1 MKKKFY
7 LLLSMYCL
15 LISFSSLGQTL
26 DNSFGTGGKAGPFV
40 NGFVPSK
47 YDKAMAIDG
56 NGKIL
61 IAGSFNSRFAVMRL
75 NADGTTDNNF
85 GVNGLVSVT
94 GPSVAAE
101 AVALQSTGKI
111 ILAGYKPS
119 VQGNNIADFEV
130 VRLNSDG
137 STDNVFGTNG
147 VQIIDISNDDRAFSV
162 MVQSDDKIII
172 GGYVNSGTNTSD
184 GTTDDFIVLRLA
196 AIGPLDATFN
206 SFGYNIIDFFGQND
220 MARTLALDANGKI
233 LTAGKSRVDAITNWD
248 FSIAR
253 LNTNGTLDNSFDGD
267 GKQTISL
274 TTSNDEV
281 KSIAIQTD
289 GKIVL
294 AGLASNG
301 INNDF
306 EIARLNSDG
315 SLDASFDADGKKLI
329 DFNSTQDDAACVLI
343 QQDAKI
349 IVSGNT
355 FNGTNDDVGVLRLNA
370 DGSLDNGFGIAG
382 KYQLDFSNGYD
393 LGNCMRFQ
401 TDGKLLVGNNA
412 GDNIGL
418 NAGVVR
424 LQLPVSTQC
433 IISGADAVCDGG
445 IAFYNSSALNN
456 RNEWTITGNATFVP
470 GTPNVGTQV
479 QVKAGG
485 GNQNSFTLSLI
496 STSAENVVT
505 TCTKTVTV
513 TTPAT
518 ITITGT
524 DPVCGNSTNSYFAPA
539 NTISYLWESSG
550 SGTIQGSNTLQS
562 VSFQASAGGSY
573 ILTLHAYNGCNVI
586 GSKTV
591 TINTNPTCNI
601 TGSPNVTAGT
611 TGNTY
616 SAPLGMTGYSWGISG
631 NGTIAG
637 SATSQF
643 VNITA
648 GAAGSFN
655 LTLNVN
661 LNGCSNNCIFP
672 VTVTAPVAACTY
684 SQDFY
689 SKKNNKGCYNGT
701 NVSVTQLMLNAFG
714 ALNSVQF
721 GNVINRRFFTLYK
734 TDISNAN
741 IFKMLPGFDGALAL
755 AVDYVLPYNGAFYDD
770 KTTWSLV
777 PIPTTGMQ
785 KGQIS
790 NSLLSQLMVLWF
802 NMSNNSSLSTVDLS
816 KDTLVTTAQTSC
828 GSTVPV
834 GSSSKFG
841 LPHNVVMYLNG
852 ANGYANSVNGL
863 FQLAN
868 DILGGV
874 TGLTASVSATDLS
887 TAVATINNAFS
898 GCRVLTATI
907 AYTGPAAFITSRKV
921 ANNQINETALES
933 FEVKAHPNPSS
944 NFFIIETKSN
954 NSKEKIIVQVV
965 DMYGRIIETRNVN
978 ANSIVRFGDQYRS
991 GTYFV
996 KIIQGKEHKE
1006 IKLIKLPD

>member
-1 MKKKFY
+1 MRKKFY
-7 LLLSMYCL
+7 QLLTVFCL
-15 LISFSSLGQTL
+15 FISYKSLGQTL

-47 YDKAMAIDG
+47 YDKAMALDG

-61 IAGSFNSRFAVMRL
+61 IAGSFNSRFAIMRL
-75 NADGTTDNNF
+75 NSDGTTDNNF

-94 GPSVAAE
+94 GPGVAAE

-119 VQGNNIADFEV
+119 VQGNNIADFQV

-162 MVQSDDKIII
+162 MIQPDDKIIV
-172 GGYVNSGTNTSD
+172 GGFVNSGTNTSD
-184 GTTDDFIVLRLA
+184 GSTDDFIVLRLA
-196 AIGPLDATFN
+196 AIGPLDASFN
-206 SFGYNIIDFFGQND
+206 NVGYNIIDFLGQND
-220 MARTLALDANGKI
+220 MARTLAINGNGKI
-233 LTAGKSRVDAITNWD
+233 LIAGKTRVDAITNWD

-253 LNTNGTLDNSFDGD
+253 LNTNGILDNSFDGD
-267 GKQTISL
+267 GKQTIPI
-274 TTSNDEV
+274 TTSNDEI

-289 GKIVL
+289 GKILL
-294 AGLASNG
+294 AGLVSNG
-301 INNDF
+301 IGSDF
-306 EIARLNSDG
+306 EVARLNSDG

-329 DFNSTQDDAACVLI
+329 DFNSNRDEAACVLI

-370 DGSLDNGFGIAG
+370 DGSLDNGFGNAG
-382 KYQLDFSNGYD
+382 KYQLDFAGGYD
-393 LGNCMRFQ
+393 LGNCMRLQ

-412 GDNIGL
+412 GDNTGS
-418 NAGVVR
+418 NAGVFR
-424 LQLPVSTQC
+424 LQIPVSTQC

-445 IAFYNSSALNN
+445 IAFYNSSNVNN

-470 GTPNVGTQV
+470 GTPIVGTQV

-485 GNQNSFTLSLI
+485 GNQNSFTLSLT

-505 TCTKTVTV
+505 TCTKIVSV
-513 TTPAT
+513 TTPPT
-518 ITITGT
+518 ITITGA
-524 DPVCGNSTNSYFAPA
+524 DPVCGISTNSYSAPA
-539 NTISYLWESSG
+539 NTASYLWEISG
-550 SGTIQGSNTLQS
+550 NGTIQGSNTSELVS
-562 VSFQASAGGSY
+562 VQAAGGGSY
-573 ILTLHAYNGCNVI
+573 TLTLHAYNGCNVT

-591 TINTNPTCNI
+591 TINPKPNCNI
-601 TGSPNVTAGT
+601 SGSVTVTAGT
-611 TGNTY
+611 TNNTY
-616 SAPLGMTGYSWGISG
+616 SAPLGMTGYNWGVSG
-631 NGTIAG
+631 NGSISG
-637 SATSQF
+637 SANSQS

-648 GAAGSFN
+648 GGAGSFN
-655 LTLNVN
+655 LTLTVN
-661 LNGCSNNCIFP
+661 LNGCTSNCIFP
-672 VTVTAPVAACTY
+672 VTVTAPVTACTY

-689 SKKNNKGCYNGT
+689 SKKSNKGCYNGT

-721 GNVINRRFFTLYK
+721 GNVSNKRLFTLNK
-734 TDISNAN
+734 TDIIGGN
-741 IFKMLPGFDGALAL
+741 IFKMLPGFDGAVAL
-755 AVDYVLPYNGAFYDD
+755 AIDNVSPFNGAFYDD

-802 NMSNNSSLSTVDLS
+802 NISNNSSLGTLDLS

-841 LPHNVVMYLNG
+841 LPHNVVLYLNA
-852 ANGYANSVNGL
+852 ANGYANTINGL

-874 TGLTASVSATDLS
+874 TTAVSATELS
-887 TAVATINNAFS
+887 TAIANINNAFS
-898 GCRVLTATI
+898 SCRVLTGTI
-907 AYTGPAAFITSRKV
+907 AYNGPAAFITSSRII
-921 ANNQINETALES
+921 NNQINETAPES
-933 FEVKAHPNPSS
+933 FQAKVYPNPSS
-944 NFFIIETKSN
+944 SFFIIETRIN
-954 NSKEKIIVQVV
+954 NSKEKITMQVV
-965 DMYGRIIETRNVN
+965 DMYGKIIETKNVN
-978 ANSIVRFGDQYRS
+978 ANTTVRFGEQYRY
-991 GTYFV
+991 GTYVV

-1006 IKLIKLPD
+1006 IKLVKLN